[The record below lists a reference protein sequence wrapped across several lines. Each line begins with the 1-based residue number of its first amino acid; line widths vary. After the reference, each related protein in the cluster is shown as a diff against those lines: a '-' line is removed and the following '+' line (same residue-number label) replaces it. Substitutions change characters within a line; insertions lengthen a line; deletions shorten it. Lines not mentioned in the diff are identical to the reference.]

1 MKKTWG
7 YARVSTEDQNLDRQ
21 LHAIKQYCPEIQD
34 EDIYKDKES
43 GRNFKRKEYLKL
55 KEVLREGDTLIV
67 KDTSRIGRNKNEV
80 KKELEWFKS
89 KKVTLRILNIPTT
102 LMEAKGNE
110 AIMELVTALL
120 IEVFT
125 SLDEIDYDERRVKQ
139 AEGIK
144 AAKKRGVYRGRKVM
158 EINKKK
164 FVNAFE
170 LWDSKRIGIVD
181 VESLL
186 KINRRTFYK
195 KAREYRAFLEGK
207 EKEPDWLI

>member
-21 LHAIKQYCPEIQD
+21 LHAIKQYCPEIKD
-34 EDIYKDKES
+34 EDIFQDKKS
-43 GRNFKRKEYLKL
+43 GRNFQREQYQKL
-55 KEVLREGDTLIV
+55 KTVLREGDTLIV
-67 KDTSRIGRNKNEV
+67 KDTSRLGRNKHEV
-80 KKELEWFKS
+80 KKELEWFKT

-144 AAKKRGVYRGRKVM
+144 AAKERGVYRGRKVM
-158 EINKKK
+158 KINKKQ
-164 FVNAFE
+164 FINAFE
-170 LWDSKRIGIVD
+170 LWDNKRIKISD
-181 VESLL
+181 VERMLEIHR
-186 KINRRTFYK
+186 KTFHK
-195 KAREYRAFLEGK
+195 KAREYRAYLAGK

>member
-7 YARVSTEDQNLDRQ
+7 YARVSTADQNLDRQ
-21 LHAIKQYCPEIQD
+21 IIAIKNYCPTISD
-34 EDIYKDKES
+34 DDIFKDKKS
-43 GRNFKRKEYLKL
+43 GRNFEREEYIEMK
-55 KEVLREGDTLIV
+55 KVVREGDTIIV
-67 KDTSRIGRNKNEV
+67 KDTSRIGRNKSEV

-89 KKVTLRILNIPTT
+89 KKVNLRILNIPTT
-102 LMEAKGNE
+102 LMDANGNE

-139 AEGIK
+139 MEGI
-144 AAKKRGVYRGRKVM
+144 AAARRRGVYRGRKVM
-158 EINKKK
+158 EISKKK

-170 LWDSKRIGIVD
+170 LWDSKRIGIAD
-181 VESLL
+181 VEKMLE
-186 KINRRTFYK
+186 INRRTFYK

>member
-7 YARVSTEDQNLDRQ
+7 YARVSTEDQNLARQ
-21 LHAIKQYCPEIQD
+21 LHAIKNYCPEIKD
-34 EDIYKDKES
+34 ADIFQDKES
-43 GRNFKRKEYLKL
+43 GRNFKRKQYIKL

-67 KDTSRIGRNKNEV
+67 KDTSRIGRNKSEV

-144 AAKKRGVYRGRKVM
+144 AAKERGVYKGRKVLK
-158 EINKKK
+158 INKKQ
-164 FVNAFE
+164 FVSKFE
-170 LWDSKRIGIVD
+170 LWDAKRIGITD
-181 VESLL
+181 VERMLN
-186 KINRRTFYK
+186 INRRTFYK
-195 KAREYRAFLEGK
+195 KAREYRAYLAGK